1 MTRKKIGLVIAF
13 NLLLIIMAV
22 AWYRHTPPLPVICE
36 GNLTFTQQRDDNN
49 FTFDGEILMRF
60 HPDGTGYFTLNG
72 NVQNIRQGCEV
83 SRQETFNWRHMHDT
97 LFEIA
102 IIKVERFSHDELPD
116 GVFEKY
122 VAGLTPGQKR
132 LLTIERTPEEAMVIG
147 NFYSPLLICSE

>member
-22 AWYRHTPPLPVICE
+22 AWYRHTPPLPVVCE
-36 GNLTFTQQRDDNN
+36 GNLTFTQQRDGNT
-49 FTFDGEILMRF
+49 FTFDGEIMMRF

-72 NVQNIRQGCEV
+72 NVQHIRQGWEV
-83 SRQETFNWRHMHDT
+83 SRLETFNWRHMHDT

-102 IIKVERFSHDELPD
+102 IINVERFSHDEIPD

-122 VAGLTPGQKR
+122 VAGLAPGQKR